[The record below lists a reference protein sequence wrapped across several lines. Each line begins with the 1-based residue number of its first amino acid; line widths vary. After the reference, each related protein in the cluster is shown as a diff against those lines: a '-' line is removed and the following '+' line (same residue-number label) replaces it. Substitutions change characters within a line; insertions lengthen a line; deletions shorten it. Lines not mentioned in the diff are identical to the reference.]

1 MTELIWGMFQFFAV
15 NFEIILNTLKK
26 YWIDVYYVFSRFT
39 IKSALDSRIKISVSI
54 ILLYGARG
62 LQLRSASG
70 HLTLF
75 RYTLLLVTGGQL
87 WVLLVLGALLE
98 AAARPRLVLLP
109 DIIGGGGRAHRDLGL
124 VPVSVVLQR
133 VQNILGVGVDK
144 VSPGLPQRVDN
155 VVDEANLNIKKWN
168 NKHIL

>member
-1 MTELIWGMFQFFAV
+1 MRLVSFFCCKFWN
-15 NFEIILNTLKK
+15 NFKYPKKILNRR
-26 YWIDVYYVFSRFT
+26 VFSRFT
-39 IKSALDSRIKISVSI
+39 IKRALDSRIKISVSI

-87 WVLLVLGALLE
+87 FVLLVLGALLE

-109 DIIGGGGRAHRDLGL
+109 NIIGGGGRAHRDLWL

-155 VVDEANLNIKKWN
+155 IVDEANLIVKIDLMIFHNRKSYFYY
-168 NKHIL
+168 